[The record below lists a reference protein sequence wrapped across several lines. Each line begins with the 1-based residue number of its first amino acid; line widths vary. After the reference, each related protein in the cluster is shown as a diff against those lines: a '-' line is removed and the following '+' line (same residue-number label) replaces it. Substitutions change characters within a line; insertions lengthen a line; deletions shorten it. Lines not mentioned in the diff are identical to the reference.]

1 MRQLRTPLVQRHGTN
16 PPSVQGS
23 SSLAA
28 TIRTASRAAAR
39 GFRHVRNKTFHGP
52 AVGLG
57 RSKRQPRERRYN
69 AVHVHPGLNGSLK
82 HVQPSSVGAAFGQP
96 RAISSHSAVRSPFAC
111 KWRRIS

>member
-1 MRQLRTPLVQRHGTN
+1 M
-16 PPSVQGS
+16 QGS

-57 RSKRQPRERRYN
+57 RSKRQPRERMYN
-69 AVHVHPGLNGSLK
+69 TVHVLVHVHPGHLNGKSETR
-82 HVQPSSVGAAFGQP
+82 VSTRYRYRYRYIYESSCFMYVTQCELHYY
-96 RAISSHSAVRSPFAC
+96 SELYSH
-111 KWRRIS
+111 